1 MSVVASHRVAI
12 EKAVAAARLAPSV
25 HNTQPWSFRIHD
37 EGVELLADFSRQL
50 AVLDP
55 TGRQLQVSCGAA
67 LDHLRLS
74 LRGAG
79 LDSTVTLFPEDDPA
93 VLARVMVVAGSA
105 PTEQELDLGEA
116 ISARHSQREPF
127 AGRAVEHDVLAQLR
141 GVAES
146 RGAWLA
152 LLENREDQITLAV
165 LLSLA
170 DEAETADSEYR
181 AELQRWLRT
190 DPAFD
195 GIAAGVLPEVRGADR
210 HTEVPVRDFAAGE
223 DSVDGAAG
231 VTPAA
236 TPPDERPALLILGTD
251 ADTAEEWVAAG
262 EALSRLLLTATT
274 LDLRAS
280 MLGQVI
286 DYPGTR
292 QQLRTQLRLIGEPQM
307 VIRIGY
313 GPPAPA
319 SPRRPLADLI
329 VE

>member
-1 MSVVASHRVAI
+1 MSVNVSNRLAI
-12 EKAVAAARLAPSV
+12 EEAVAAARLAPSV

-37 EGVELLADFSRQL
+37 AGVELLADFSRQL

-55 TGRQLQVSCGAA
+55 TGRQLQLSCGAA

-79 LDSTVTLFPEDDPA
+79 LDSVVTLFPEDDPA
-93 VLARVMVVAGSA
+93 VLARVMVTAGSA
-105 PTEQELDLGEA
+105 PTEEELALGEA
-116 ISARHSQREPF
+116 INARHSQREPF
-127 AGRAVEHDVLAQLR
+127 ADRAVDHSVLAQLR
-141 GVAES
+141 AVAES

-152 LLENREDQITLAV
+152 LLEDRDDQITLAV
-165 LLSLA
+165 LLSHA
-170 DEAETADSEYR
+170 DESETADSEYR
-181 AELQRWLRT
+181 AELQHWLRT

-195 GIAAGVLPEVRGADR
+195 GIPAGALPEVRGADR
-210 HTEVPVRDFAAGE
+210 HTEVPVRDFTAG
-223 DSVDGAAG
+223 STATDGAAG
-231 VTPAA
+231 LEPSS

-251 ADTAEEWVAAG
+251 ADTAEQWVAAG

-286 DYPGTR
+286 DFPGTR
-292 QQLRTQLRLIGEPQM
+292 QQLRLQLRLIGEPQM

>member
-1 MSVVASHRVAI
+1 MSVEVSNRFAI

-37 EGVELLADFSRQL
+37 AGVDLLADFSRQL

-67 LDHLRLS
+67 LDHLRLA
-74 LRGAG
+74 LRAAG
-79 LDSTVTLFPEDDPA
+79 LDSVVTLFPEDDSA
-93 VLARVMVVAGSA
+93 VLARVLVAAGSA
-105 PTEQELDLGEA
+105 PTQEELDLGEA

-127 AGRAVEHDVLAQLR
+127 ADRAVDHSVLAQLR
-141 GVAES
+141 AVAES

-152 LLENREDQITLAV
+152 LLENRDDQITLAV
-165 LLSLA
+165 LLSHA
-170 DEAETADSEYR
+170 DKSESADSDYR
-181 AELQRWLRT
+181 AELQHWLRT

-195 GIAAGVLPEVRGADR
+195 GIAAAGLPEVRGADR

-223 DSVDGAAG
+223 ASADGAADAEPA
-231 VTPAA
+231 TP
-236 TPPDERPALLILGTD
+236 PPDERPALLILGTD

-286 DYPGTR
+286 DFPGTR
-292 QQLRTQLRLIGEPQM
+292 QQLRLQLRLIGEPQM